1 MVISSRLYLYRV
13 KLKRFTYA
21 YSSVCRP
28 ASRRSDLLFYCSF
41 EFIADLSRLRSCFP
55 TGHDQASIDADYNL
69 DAGLYVPTSTSKI
82 HIIRRN
88 MTLFTV
94 TYRTFRYF
102 DNSHIGLHWV
112 FLAIGGFCDFDNY
125 IIDDAKC
132 IVVTRVCVSVHGTH
146 AYAIARI
153 RM

>member
-1 MVISSRLYLYRV
+1 MAISSRLYLYRV
-13 KLKRFTYA
+13 KLKRFTHA
-21 YSSVCRP
+21 YSSVCWP
-28 ASRRSDLLFYCSF
+28 APQRSDLLFYCSY

-55 TGHDQASIDADYNL
+55 TGHDQTSIDADYNL

-82 HIIRRN
+82 HIISRN
-88 MTLFTV
+88 MNLFTV
-94 TYRTFRYF
+94 TYRTFRYI
-102 DNSHIGLHWV
+102 DNSHIGLRRV
-112 FLAIGGFCDFDNY
+112 FVAVAGFFYNY

-153 RM
+153 RV